1 MVHMSADH
9 SPAETQLASFLAKY
23 TPEMEARATSILS
36 RMNARL
42 PGAVQMVYDNYNAL
56 AIAYGPS
63 EKVSDAIFSIAIYP
77 RWVSLFFS
85 KGAGLSDPDGLL
97 QGTGSTYRH
106 IVISSAEELDK
117 PAIADL
123 MERAIFAEEY
133 PIIASGPGRLVIKSI
148 SAKQRS
154 RRPTR

>member
-1 MVHMSADH
+1 MVHLSADRR
-9 SPAETQLASFLAKY
+9 PAETQLASFLAKY

-36 RMNARL
+36 RMSQLL

-63 EKVSDAIFSIAIYP
+63 EKVSDAIFSMAVYP

-106 IVISSAEELDK
+106 IVINSAEDLEK
-117 PAIADL
+117 PAITDL
-123 MERAIFAEEY
+123 IDRALFAEGY
-133 PIIASGPGRLVIKSI
+133 PIDAANPGCLVIQSI
-148 SAKQRS
+148 SAKQRP
-154 RRPTR
+154 RRPTK

>member
-1 MVHMSADH
+1 MVQMSADC

-23 TPEMEARATSILS
+23 TPEMEARAAWILC

-42 PGAVQMVYDNYNAL
+42 PGAVPMVYDNYNAL

-63 EKVSDAIFSIAIYP
+63 AKVSDAIFSIAVYP

-85 KGAGLSDPDGLL
+85 KEAGLSDPKSLL

-106 IVISSAEELDK
+106 VVIQTAEDLDK
-117 PAIADL
+117 PAIAEL
-123 MERAIFAEEY
+123 MDRALFAEGY
-133 PIIASGPGRLVIKSI
+133 PINASGPGRLIIKSI

-154 RRPTR
+154 RRPTK